1 MNILITGVAGFIGY
15 NLARSILKNNIKINI
30 IGLDNINN
38 YYSIVLK
45 KKRLQNLKKYKNF
58 SFYKLNLENKKKVD
72 LIFLKNKFDIV
83 IHLAAQ
89 AGVKYSIENPR
100 KYLDSNILGFFNI
113 LENCKK
119 YKPKKI
125 FYASSSSVY
134 GDSSTFPLNE
144 NQNINPVNFYG
155 MTKKN
160 NEEMSQLYSD
170 YYNLRLIG
178 LRFFT
183 VYGEWGRPDMVVFK
197 ILESAFKG
205 KLFKLFNNGNHFRD
219 FTYID
224 DVTDIIQRLIK
235 YRFKNKHTILNICSS
250 KPIKLTFLLKLCKKN
265 NLKVNL
271 SRVGFQKAD
280 IIKTHGENKLIK
292 KFTKKNDFVD
302 FEVGFKKCI
311 EWYKKFILNK
321 K

>member
-15 NLARSILKNNIKINI
+15 NLAKSILKKNVKIKIVGI
-30 IGLDNINN
+30 DNINN
-38 YYSIVLK
+38 YYSIALK
-45 KKRLQNLKKYKNF
+45 KKRLQNLKRYKNF
-58 SFYKLNLENKKKVD
+58 TFYKFNLENKKKVD
-72 LIFLKNKFDIV
+72 LIFLKNKFDTV

-134 GDSSTFPLNE
+134 GDSSTFPLSE
-144 NQNINPVNFYG
+144 KQKIKPVNFYG

-160 NEEMSQLYSD
+160 NEEMSELFSD

-235 YRFKNKHTILNICSS
+235 HKFKNKHTILNICSS

-271 SRVGFQKAD
+271 RKVGFQKAD

-292 KFTKKNDFVD
+292 KFTKKNNFID

-311 EWYKKFILNK
+311 EWYKKIYIK
-321 K
+321 